1 MLLSCC
7 VCLFFFLPGPGFCY
21 ASVVAQDKKADGA
34 DKSQELLYLEQRRA
48 VNNAYGSLQ
57 GSNIADSFA
66 AFTFEEAADAQIERI
81 EGKDTQ
87 QHPNLLNRTENVK
100 QNLLKAIE
108 QIKLV
113 APEKFLD
120 VNLTDAVNT
129 PEADPQSEEELF
141 KNRLQQFNG

>member
-1 MLLSCC
+1 MLFSPCGS
-7 VCLFFFLPGPGFCY
+7 FFFLPGSGFCY
-21 ASVVAQDKKADGA
+21 AFSVAQDNKAAGA

-57 GSNIADSFA
+57 GQSIADTFA

-81 EGKDTQ
+81 EGTDTQ

-108 QIKLV
+108 QLKEV
-113 APEKFLD
+113 PPEKFLD
-120 VNLTDAVNT
+120 VNLRDAVNT
-129 PEADPQSEEELF
+129 PEADPQSDEEIF
-141 KNRLQQFNG
+141 KRRLQEFNG